1 MFTLL
6 LGLLLA
12 FNGCVFIT
20 VFLKLRENDA
30 RETLEDSPSNIIL
43 FVLLA
48 GKVAKRLG
56 VNDPYRRASLVGGI
70 ILVPTSLVLIVIG
83 LGEVMA

>member
-48 GKVAKRLG
+48 GKVAKLLG

-70 ILVPTSLVLIVIG
+70 VLVPTSLVLIVIG

>member
-1 MFTLL
+1 M
-6 LGLLLA
+6 
-12 FNGCVFIT
+12 
-20 VFLKLRENDA
+20 KLRENDA

-48 GKVAKRLG
+48 GKVAKLLG

-70 ILVPTSLVLIVIG
+70 VLVPTSLVLIVIG